1 MKLTNSLILLAM
13 TMLISA
19 CGNKITIETEYS
31 KATNF
36 NDFKYY
42 SWHQKPFK
50 TEANDSAKTDTDA
63 KSSKQPKE
71 IDKLLD
77 QNIRFMIDEQL
88 AKAGMIKRES
98 GQVDFLVHYTIGATN
113 EVDVEQQKVY
123 DTYATNYQTYSGGY
137 GYSGRYYSGVGVGMT
152 VQSSTREEMMV
163 ERYKEGIMS
172 LDFHEPDSKEL
183 IWSATGEKRLAYE
196 TLEPAERDKL
206 IEKMIG
212 KLLAKFP
219 PK

>member
-1 MKLTNSLILLAM
+1 MI
-13 TMLISA
+13 MLVSA
-19 CGNKITIETEYS
+19 CSDKIKIATEYS

-42 SWHQKPFK
+42 SWHQKPFETEATDTAK
-50 TEANDSAKTDTDA
+50 TETTD
-63 KSSKQPKE
+63 KQSKPSKE

-77 QNIRFMIDEQL
+77 QNIRFMIDKQL
-88 AKAGMIKRES
+88 EKAGMIKKES

-113 EVDVEQQKVY
+113 EVNVEQQKVY
-123 DTYATNYQTYSGGY
+123 DTYATNYQTYGGGY

-163 ERYKEGIMS
+163 DRYKEGVMS
-172 LDFHEPDSKEL
+172 LDFHEPDTKEL

-196 TLEPAERDKL
+196 ELEPAERDKL

>member
-1 MKLTNSLILLAM
+1 MKLANSLTLLVM
-13 TMLISA
+13 VTLISA
-19 CGNKITIETEYS
+19 CGNKITVETEYS

-42 SWHQKPFK
+42 SWHQKPFEV
-50 TEANDSAKTDTDA
+50 EANDT
-63 KSSKQPKE
+63 SKKEATEKPPKE
-71 IDKLLD
+71 IDPLLD

-88 AKAGMIKRES
+88 AKAGMVKKEN

-113 EVDVEQQKVY
+113 EVNVEQQKVY
-123 DTYATNYQTYSGGY
+123 DTYATNYRSYGGGY
-137 GYSGRYYSGVGVGMT
+137 GYAGRYYSGVGVGMT

-163 ERYKEGIMS
+163 ERYKEGVMS

-196 TLEPAERDKL
+196 SLEPAERDKL